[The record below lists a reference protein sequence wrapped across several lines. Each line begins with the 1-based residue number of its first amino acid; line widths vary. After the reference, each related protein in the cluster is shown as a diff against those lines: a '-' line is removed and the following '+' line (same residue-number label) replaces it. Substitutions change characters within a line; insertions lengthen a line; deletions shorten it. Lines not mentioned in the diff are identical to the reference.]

1 MSRNHEPSPAEFLG
15 RARRLRGLIVATD
28 VIVRDVAERIR
39 REKNKRFERHLTM
52 RPEALIDIER
62 DWKANMPTFGRIDQK
77 TTREKKSLR
86 RRIRRVGC
94 SDF

>member
-1 MSRNHEPSPAEFLG
+1 
-15 RARRLRGLIVATD
+15 
-28 VIVRDVAERIR
+28 
-39 REKNKRFERHLTM
+39 M

>member
-1 MSRNHEPSPAEFLG
+1 MSRVPAEFQG
-15 RARRLRGLIVATD
+15 MARRLRDSIVATD
-28 VIVRDVAERIR
+28 VLVRDVSERIR
-39 REKNKRFERHLTM
+39 RDINKRFERHLTL